1 MNNVS
6 GSFFVEMLVDGDS
19 AQGNI
24 RSTKPLAQ
32 MYNPGTNKCI
42 PDWTV
47 ASNQPVIY
55 PVIRSG
61 NENTIKAV
69 VSGSEKW
76 FYNNV
81 EVKFSSAGLSNYPD
95 PVVGKLQKTTYNNG
109 SVNVP
114 ALKIVGNLAS
124 NANMDADTIRM
135 DGQIEA
141 SGHNLSFSSEISLA
155 ISEYSDSAY
164 NGFVYA
170 TNGGIIDEE
179 SETVTLTTELYKGG
193 DVVDPTNYT
202 VQWRKLPATTNFRN
216 LKTLILGVDDIDSK
230 NLFICEFIVA
240 GEIVANFIQEVSDET
255 DPYFIDVDWS
265 GKTKIAST
273 DAPLTGTAKV
283 KKVGS
288 GEVQSGF
295 SFTVKMTDIKGAAF
309 SPTTAPTSAGVVTLT
324 YADTQRAGGNI
335 TGYIT
340 ATNS

>member
-81 EVKFSSAGLSNYPD
+81 EMKFSSAGLSNYPD

-179 SETVTLTTELYKGG
+179 SETVTLTAELYKGG

-202 VQWRKLPATTNFRN
+202 VQWRKLPATTNFST
-216 LKTLILGVDDIDSK
+216 LKTLTLGVDDIDSK
-230 NLFICEFIVA
+230 NLFICEFIID

-273 DAPLTGTAKV
+273 DATLTGTAKV

-288 GEVQSGF
+288 GEVHSGF

>member
-76 FYNNV
+76 YYNNV
-81 EVKFSSAGLSNYPD
+81 EVTFSSAGLSNYPD

-124 NANMDADTIRM
+124 NANMDADSIRM

-193 DVVDPTNYT
+193 DVVASENYS
-202 VQWRKLPATTNFRN
+202 VQWRKLPATTNYSTS
-216 LKTLILGVDDIDSK
+216 KTLTLGVADIDSK
-230 NLFICEFIVA
+230 NLFICEFIIG

-255 DPYFIDVDWS
+255 DPYFIDVAWS

-273 DAPLTGTAKV
+273 DGTLKGTIKV

-288 GEVQSGF
+288 GLEESGF
-295 SFTVKMTDIKGAAF
+295 TFDVKMTGTNGSAF
-309 SPTTAPTSAGVVTLT
+309 TPATAPAGGVITLT
-324 YADTQRAGGNI
+324 YADVQKAGGNI

-340 ATNS
+340 ATKS

>member
-32 MYNPGTNKCI
+32 MFNPGTDKCI

-47 ASNQPVIY
+47 TSNQPIVY

-61 NENTIKAV
+61 NENTIKPI

-76 FYNNV
+76 YYNNV
-81 EVKFSSAGLSNYPD
+81 EVIFGGTGISSAPD
-95 PVVGKLQKTTYNNG
+95 AVIGKLQKTTYNNG
-109 SVNVP
+109 SVDVP

-141 SGHNLSFSSEISLA
+141 SGHNLAFSSEISLA

-170 TNGGIIDEE
+170 TNGGIIDEQ
-179 SETVTLTTELYKGG
+179 SETVTLTQELYKGG
-193 DVVDPTNYT
+193 DLVTSENYT
-202 VQWRKLPATTNFRN
+202 VRWRKLPATTAYSTA
-216 LKTLILGVDDIDSK
+216 KTLVLGVDDIDSK
-230 NLFICEFIVA
+230 QLFMCEFLVS
-240 GEIVANFIQEVSDET
+240 GEVVANYIQEVSDET
-255 DPYFIDVDWS
+255 DPYFVDVEWS

-273 DAPLTGTAKV
+273 DGTLTGQCRV

-288 GEVQSGF
+288 GIVQDGF
-295 SFTVKMTDIKGAAF
+295 TFSVAMTGTNGTVFTPA
-309 SPTTAPTSAGVVTLT
+309 TAPTATGVITLT
-324 YADTQRAGGNI
+324 FDDAKRAGGNI

>member
-32 MYNPGTNKCI
+32 MYNPGTAKCI
-42 PDWTV
+42 PDWSV
-47 ASNQPVIY
+47 ASNQPIIY

-61 NENTIKAV
+61 NENTIKPV

-81 EVKFSSAGLSNYPD
+81 QVTFNSSGLSSAPD
-95 PVVGKLQKTTYNNG
+95 AVVGKLQKVTYNNG
-109 SVNVP
+109 SVDVP

-141 SGHNLSFSSEISLA
+141 SGHNLSFTSEISLA

-170 TNGGIIDEE
+170 TNGGIIDET
-179 SETVTLTTELYKGG
+179 SETVTLTQELYKGG
-193 DVVDPTNYT
+193 DVVTSDNYS
-202 VQWRKLPATTNFRN
+202 VQWRKLPATTVYSTARE
-216 LKTLILGVDDIDSK
+216 LTLGVDDIDSK
-230 NLFICEFIVA
+230 QLFICEFLVG

-255 DPYFIDVDWS
+255 DPYFIDVTWS
-265 GKTKIAST
+265 GRTKIAST
-273 DAPLTGTAKV
+273 DGTLTGQCKV
-283 KKVGS
+283 KKVGT
-288 GEVQSGF
+288 GAEQSGF
-295 SFTVKMTDIKGAAF
+295 TFSVAMTGTDGTSFTPD
-309 SPTTAPTSAGVVTLT
+309 TAPTASGVVTLT
-324 YADTQRAGGNI
+324 YADVQEAGGNV

-340 ATNS
+340 ATK

>member
-81 EVKFSSAGLSNYPD
+81 EVTFSSAGLSNYPD

-193 DVVDPTNYT
+193 DVVDPTNYS
-202 VQWRKLPATTNFRN
+202 VQWRKLPATTNFSTS
-216 LKTLILGVDDIDSK
+216 KTLTLGVGDIDSK
-230 NLFICEFIVA
+230 NLFICEFIIG

-255 DPYFIDVDWS
+255 DPYFIDVTWS

-273 DAPLTGTAKV
+273 DGTLKGTIKV

-288 GEVQSGF
+288 GLEESGF
-295 SFTVKMTDIKGAAF
+295 TFDVKMTSTNGSAF
-309 SPTTAPTSAGVVTLT
+309 TPATAPAGGVITLT
-324 YADTQRAGGNI
+324 YADVQKAGGNI

-340 ATNS
+340 ATKS

>member
-32 MYNPGTNKCI
+32 MYNPGTNRCI
-42 PDWTV
+42 PDWTL
-47 ASNQPVIY
+47 ASNQPIIY

-61 NENTIKAV
+61 NENTIKPI

-76 FYNNV
+76 YYNNV
-81 EVKFSSAGLSNYPD
+81 EVKFSSGGLSNYPD
-95 PVVGKLQKTTYNNG
+95 PVVGKLQKATYHNG

-124 NANMDADTIRM
+124 NANMDADAIRM

-193 DVVDPTNYT
+193 DVVEPTNYT
-202 VQWRKLPATTNFRN
+202 VQWRKLPAATNFSTS
-216 LKTLILGVDDIDSK
+216 KTLTLGVADIDSK
-230 NLFICEFIVA
+230 NLFICEFIIG

-255 DPYFIDVDWS
+255 DPYFIDIEWTGS
-265 GKTKIAST
+265 TKLSVGGSAN
-273 DAPLTGTAKV
+273 GQCKV

-288 GEVQSGF
+288 GDKVDGF
-295 SFTVKMTDIKGAAF
+295 TFATVLTNIKGETINITGA
-309 SPTTAPTSAGVVTLT
+309 TNSAGDIELSYVDV
-324 YADTQRAGGNI
+324 QNAGGNI
-335 TGYIT
+335 TGYVT
-340 ATNS
+340 ATKS